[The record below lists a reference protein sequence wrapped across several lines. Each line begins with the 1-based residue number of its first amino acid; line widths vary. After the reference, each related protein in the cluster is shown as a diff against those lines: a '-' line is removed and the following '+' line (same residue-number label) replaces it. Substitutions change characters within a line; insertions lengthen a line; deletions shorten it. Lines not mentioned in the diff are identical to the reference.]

1 MMKVNLA
8 KFPRMSSVIPKLLSI
23 SPHPP
28 SIKILETKCFKIMQH
43 IVKSNAKSKVHYISL
58 QAYYNY
64 NKCTILL
71 CKFGQ
76 IDGITTPCYKR
87 WLSHIM

>member
-1 MMKVNLA
+1 MLQSFQECQN
-8 KFPRMSSVIPKLLSI
+8 VIPKLLSI

-28 SIKILETKCFKIMQH
+28 STKILETKCFKIMQH

-76 IDGITTPCYKR
+76 IDGIKTPCYKR
-87 WLSHIM
+87 WLNT